1 MRAIHTLETVINSAS
16 FEARDYAERFE
27 AEIRSKGVYI
37 ISENAGDSISTK
49 PGTPDVIV
57 AFGGDGTIL
66 RAAHL
71 AIESDVPVIG
81 INFGHLGFLAE
92 TAPEDP
98 SELAEMILN
107 GQGET
112 ETRMILEA
120 VVNNSGPCYAIN
132 DVVVSRG
139 GYARLISL
147 NVSVN
152 SEFAGHMQADGLV
165 VATPTGSTGYSV
177 SAGGPVVSPDVDCVT
192 ITPVCPH
199 SLQQRPQV
207 VSGGSAIRIRL
218 GNDPLQA
225 AVVQLDGK
233 NVAVLKENGIVTVK
247 KSQKRLQLIRLHHTN
262 YFTLVRTKLCEWGMN
277 PEEEMS
283 K

>member
-1 MRAIHTLETVINSAS
+1 MKEIHVLETVVNSANA
-16 FEARDYAERFE
+16 EACSYAARFE
-27 AEIRSKGVYI
+27 NVLRSRKVTVLSESDGEAE
-37 ISENAGDSISTK
+37 ENVFPD
-49 PGTPDVIV
+49 PDVIV

-71 AIESDVPVIG
+71 AIRYDAPVVG

-98 SELAEMILN
+98 AELAEMILN
-107 GQGET
+107 GCGET

-120 VVNNSGPCYAIN
+120 AVNDGSPCYAIN

-147 NVSVN
+147 HVSVN
-152 SEFAGHMQADGLV
+152 DEFAGHMQADGLV

-177 SAGGPVVSPDVDCVT
+177 SAGGPVVSPDVDCMT

-207 VSGGSAIRIRL
+207 VAGETEITVRL
-218 GNDPLQA
+218 GSDPLQA
-225 AVVQLDGK
+225 AVVQVDGQ
-233 NVAVLKENGIVTVK
+233 NITVLKENGKVSIR
-247 KSQKRLQLIRLHHTN
+247 KSQKKIKLIRLHHIN
-262 YFTLVRTKLCEWGMN
+262 YFALVRTKLCEWGMI
-277 PEEEMS
+277 PEEE
-283 K
+283 KKV

>member
-1 MRAIHTLETVINSAS
+1 MKAIHTLETVINSANL
-16 FEARDYAERFE
+16 EARNYAKRFE
-27 AEIRSKGVYI
+27 TEIKAKGVRV
-37 ISENAGDSISTK
+37 ISENDGDDGAIHK
-49 PGTPDVIV
+49 DIPDVIV

-66 RAAHL
+66 RAAQL
-71 AIESDVPVIG
+71 AIGNDVPVIG

-98 SELAEMILN
+98 SELAKMILD

-120 VVNNSGPCYAIN
+120 IVNQGEPCYAIN

-152 SEFAGHMQADGLV
+152 GEFAGHMQADGLV

-207 VSGGSAIRIRL
+207 VSGVSEIGIQL

-233 NVAVLKENGIVTVK
+233 NVAVLKENGSVSVR
-247 KSQKRLQLIRLHHTN
+247 KSEKTFRLIRLYHTN

-277 PEEEMS
+277 PEEEMN

>member
-1 MRAIHTLETVINSAS
+1 MKKIHVLETVINTVNMEACVYAKG
-16 FEARDYAERFE
+16 FEN
-27 AEIRSKGVYI
+27 EIRSKGITV
-37 ISENAGDSISTK
+37 ISENDHEESGYHVSK
-49 PGTPDVIV
+49 PDLIV

-66 RAAHL
+66 RAAHI
-71 AIESDVPVIG
+71 AIAFDVPVIG

-98 SELAEMILN
+98 AELADMILKK
-107 GQGET
+107 QGET

-120 VVNNSGPCYAIN
+120 VVNDSDPYYAIS

-152 SEFAGHMQADGLV
+152 AEFAGHMLADGLV
-165 VATPTGSTGYSV
+165 IATPTGSTGYSV
-177 SAGGPVVSPDVDCVT
+177 SAGGPVVSPDVDCMT

-207 VSGGSAIRIRL
+207 VNGNSKIDIHL

-225 AVVQLDGK
+225 AVVQLDGQ
-233 NVAVLKENGIVTVK
+233 NVAVLKANGKVCVR
-247 KSQKRLQLIRLHHTN
+247 KSEKELQLLRLYHIN

-277 PEEEMS
+277 PEEE
-283 K
+283 KKK